1 MLTLAIVRT
10 RWRPAATLGIPHA
23 TTKADV
29 YGVYDIPKGATVYV
43 NIEYALTSS
52 FGQAPAAPRHLTPR
66 SHSVLVKDPNLFDD
80 PETFNPSRFLTP
92 QKRAGN
98 WNGKVES
105 DFTIPFGFGRRV
117 CPGMHVA
124 LQSIFISLA
133 RCVPTPKDP
142 FLILWPVQYLA
153 FTNLIVTF
161 LARIFWAFDVLP
173 A

>member
-10 RWRPAATLGIPHA
+10 TRWRPAVPLGIPHA

-29 YGVYDIPKGATVYV
+29 YDVYDIPKGATVYA
-43 NIEYALTSS
+43 NIEYVLTSS
-52 FGQAPAAPRHLTPR
+52 FSQAPCHHLMPRF
-66 SHSVLVKDPNLFDD
+66 HSVLVKDPNLFDD

-92 QKRAGN
+92 QKPAGN

-133 RCVPTPKDP
+133 RYVPKDP
-142 FLILWPVQYLA
+142 FLIPQP
-153 FTNLIVTF
+153 IQ
-161 LARIFWAFDVLP
+161 
-173 A
+173 